1 MNTKKLSLFVLFAF
15 LLTAC
20 GKSSPA
26 AVTPAPAQDVTG
38 VISETTALLQTDSSN
53 NQITSWDNMY
63 KER

>member
-26 AVTPAPAQDVTG
+26 AVITELEQEVTG
-38 VISETTALLQTDSSN
+38 LISETTALLQTDSSN
-53 NQITSWDNMY
+53 NEITS
-63 KER
+63 

>member
-26 AVTPAPAQDVTG
+26 AVITEPEQEVNG
-38 VISETTALLQTDSSN
+38 VISGTTVLLQTDSSN
-53 NQITSWDNMY
+53 SKVTSRDNMY
-63 KER
+63 KQR